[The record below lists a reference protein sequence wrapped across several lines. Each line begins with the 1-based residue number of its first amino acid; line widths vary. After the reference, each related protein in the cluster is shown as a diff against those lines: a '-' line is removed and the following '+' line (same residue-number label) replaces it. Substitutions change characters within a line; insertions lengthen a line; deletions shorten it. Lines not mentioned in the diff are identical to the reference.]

1 MDSTLN
7 NEEDDEMIHCP
18 GPSGSF
24 ASSEEFTGIDN
35 DIYYGYCASGAY
47 SSADVT
53 SFPNTDAF
61 QDSGWINTKPISQ
74 IPEPPQQYEND
85 LAYINPGYP
94 LGDDNIPQSLEGDL
108 GISII
113 TQRPAHP
120 SGNLDRTTIGIPN
133 PTPFSLQPSSEPPA
147 GVMEQ
152 VNSTWR
158 ALRSNQQCSSDQVSQ
173 SMQNLETIKTF
184 FQSKLPEPPAA
195 STEYSSEQEKEMYRC
210 WVCDPQ
216 TARATFP
223 TFGTLKRHLAQHSIC
238 DCEWSCTECPKV
250 LQRRDRM
257 RDHLMHIHKKSDLL
271 PAEVEATGM
280 RRPYPTH
287 CPLCPVETSSWLVY
301 FDHVKRHCLISPG
314 SKKSSTNGGRSRRG
328 NNGGGNGGNANG
340 NGHSQSFSSA
350 GPSNSNGGSQSKQSN
365 IRTGGI
371 HSHSVSDNRLNS
383 SHCQSV
389 IDAIEQIPKGSSR
402 ESRAHLPGEDSAMP
416 NNPQPSQ
423 TPGLP
428 RTDHSTKRK
437 RPDENEE
444 NLLDSEKCRWCD
456 HHMAK
461 CRQCQ
466 PDLCHKC
473 GDLPRSAIQIG
484 ASSTTPVQDL
494 PDTSSTIIHL
504 DEPYFNAGALAN
516 SGLPQTMPTQLFDIQ
531 FLDPRSLD
539 MTNTFTND
547 LSQNNPFIGVVMDS
561 ESHPPLSDLSNKVQK
576 SPIFE
581 SDTTL
586 LSSIG
591 LGTLIDPF
599 FVRRQTK
606 QPKAKASGGQN
617 LGLYKDLVLKNTP
630 SPILEPL
637 QLVSRCKCACV
648 TPTVDYEAHESLKLS
663 SNKRIEMTLTMS
675 RAQKS
680 GHRLHTRVRLFVRLF
695 TIHASAAAKSDTQK
709 QRTHS
714 IAPEITDEDAES
726 DTDSEQELT
735 PSSPSGS
742 ELTLRLYQTED
753 MQNWSFSFDVK
764 WALTKLAQWTSGID
778 ADTYQKLLLSDPRYI
793 LDLISKDIM
802 YKIFCLLMGHNGL
815 LLFYTSFI
823 RTS

>member
-85 LAYINPGYP
+85 LA
-94 LGDDNIPQSLEGDL
+94 
-108 GISII
+108 
-113 TQRPAHP
+113 
-120 SGNLDRTTIGIPN
+120 
-133 PTPFSLQPSSEPPA
+133 
-147 GVMEQ
+147 
-152 VNSTWR
+152 
-158 ALRSNQQCSSDQVSQ
+158 
-173 SMQNLETIKTF
+173 
-184 FQSKLPEPPAA
+184 
-195 STEYSSEQEKEMYRC
+195 
-210 WVCDPQ
+210 
-216 TARATFP
+216 
-223 TFGTLKRHLAQHSIC
+223 
-238 DCEWSCTECPKV
+238 
-250 LQRRDRM
+250 
-257 RDHLMHIHKKSDLL
+257 
-271 PAEVEATGM
+271 
-280 RRPYPTH
+280 
-287 CPLCPVETSSWLVY
+287 
-301 FDHVKRHCLISPG
+301 
-314 SKKSSTNGGRSRRG
+314 
-328 NNGGGNGGNANG
+328 
-340 NGHSQSFSSA
+340 
-350 GPSNSNGGSQSKQSN
+350 
-365 IRTGGI
+365 
-371 HSHSVSDNRLNS
+371 